1 LQNNFILIEKIWTT
15 LSGFSAAV
23 VLNNKLQHRCGYVGV
38 DKENPLYEIDY
49 NELENY
55 IFVHGGLT
63 YSGPLMAE
71 IKYEG
76 HLDLKDLWYFGYD
89 CGHSMD
95 KNIINPNGIERTL
108 DYCVDECENLANQLK
123 SSILSAYYK
132 AKKNWPI
139 TEEEHN
145 KMLALAISNE
155 KNSIVKEYFEKINK

>member
-1 LQNNFILIEKIWTT
+1 LQNNFVLIEKIWTT

-23 VLNNKLQHRCGYVGV
+23 VLNNKLQHRCGYVGI

-63 YSGPLMAE
+63 YSG
-71 IKYEG
+71 Y
-76 HLDLKDLWYFGYD
+76 LDFLQKDLWYFGYD

-108 DYCVDECENLANQLK
+108 NYCVDECENLANQLK
-123 SSILSAYYK
+123 SSILSTYYK

-155 KNSIVKEYFEKINK
+155 KNSFVKEYFEKINK